1 MERSRFLK
9 KNKIKI
15 YSTLLKVKK
24 SLKKNILD
32 TIFPIQCVSC
42 GYYDHWL
49 CKECLDNIPLKIEQN
64 CPLCKK
70 SVTPNGETC
79 FACRPH
85 TPLDG
90 ILVASF
96 YRNKKEKTIIAKLV
110 HYYKYRFIADLK
122 NPLGKI
128 LKKSLLESTLS
139 LPDLIVPVPLHVRRL
154 RWRGF
159 NQSELLAQYL
169 GKNILPN
176 LEIPVLNNVLIRN
189 RYTKPQMHIKNRQER
204 MLNLKNAFIFNDNLF
219 KNNIMEEKNIFL
231 VDDVITTGSTLI
243 ECAQVLKK
251 AGAKKVYAIV
261 LARQ

>member
-1 MERSRFLK
+1 MQ
-9 KNKIKI
+9 KNF
-15 YSTLLKVKK
+15 
-24 SLKKNILD
+24 KKNILD
-32 TIFPIQCVSC
+32 IIFPIRCVSC
-42 GYYDHWL
+42 GCYDYWL
-49 CKECLDNIPLKIEQN
+49 CHDCTENILLKKEQT

-70 SVTPNGETC
+70 SITPNGETC

-96 YRNKKEKTIIAKLV
+96 YRKDKEKTIIAKLV
-110 HYYKYRFIADLK
+110 HYYKYRFVLGLK

-128 LKKSLLESTLS
+128 LKKSLLESTLP
-139 LPDLIVPVPLHVRRL
+139 LPDVIIPVPLHIRRL

-159 NQSELLAQYL
+159 NQSELLAHYL

-176 LEIPVLNNVLIRN
+176 LEIPVLGNILIRN
-189 RYTKPQMHIKNRQER
+189 RYTKPQMHIRNRQER
-204 MLNLKNAFIFNDNLF
+204 LTNLKDAFIFNDNLF
-219 KNNIMEEKNIFL
+219 KNDIIKEKNIFL